1 MTKPNQEPNNKKT
14 ERNRQKKAKYRKKK
28 KLQRQNK
35 PTKRPFL
42 KTCTKRR
49 WTWKVLKTPLLTLN
63 QKRKLFKIHQL
74 HSIKESNLAL
84 IHNLQAQ
91 LFISTFK
98 NKESTIKSTTKSTST
113 SSTVSEIENSIS
125 TLQQEN
131 NQLQL
136 RITSLQISEKMEH
149 KNRKTKLIKI
159 SRNHGH
165 SLQKRLNNLNSQL
178 RTFNTFSQQ
187 RYSLCS
193 YNLANIL
200 ELEEK
205 LRQKQHLLQEQEKL
219 NNLDKIHNF
228 TTTEL
233 PKELNNLLNKGTNF
247 IPTLDTSGTRSLQ
260 KSITTE
266 VNQALC
272 SIIRKQT
279 STTGKQK
286 VQRISHR
293 FKPYSKVNPCS
304 LLKQELNK
312 PHYNLHIVDYV
323 HNTTA

>member
-1 MTKPNQEPNNKKT
+1 
-14 ERNRQKKAKYRKKK
+14 
-28 KLQRQNK
+28 
-35 PTKRPFL
+35 
-42 KTCTKRR
+42 
-49 WTWKVLKTPLLTLN
+49 
-63 QKRKLFKIHQL
+63 
-74 HSIKESNLAL
+74 
-84 IHNLQAQ
+84 
-91 LFISTFK
+91 
-98 NKESTIKSTTKSTST
+98 
-113 SSTVSEIENSIS
+113 
-125 TLQQEN
+125 
-131 NQLQL
+131 
-136 RITSLQISEKMEH
+136 MEH

-159 SRNHGH
+159 SRNHGN
-165 SLQKRLNNLNSQL
+165 SLLERLNNLNSQL

-193 YNLANIL
+193 DNLANIL

-205 LRQKQHLLQEQEKL
+205 LRQKQRLLQEQEKL

-233 PKELNNLLNKGTNF
+233 PNWAKELNNLLNKGTNF

-266 VNQALC
+266 GNQAPC

-286 VQRISHR
+286 VQKISHR